1 MASWDCVSKRWYHLK
16 GFIPNTV
23 MAENYTNT
31 QLPGHNPAVFR
42 LLPRVDTCVSACS
55 PFPRA
60 LAWFDEFLGSKVT
73 QHLFFRGQAWHDFLS
88 YSIKATIETGHRHL
102 SLLRVGSCSCILS
115 SCSNAGMETFTV
127 TLEGGS
133 PWGFSIQGG
142 VDHRS
147 PLRVG
152 KVCTPVNRHSIDQVS
167 AAWDEKPRS
176 TILKSLVEAS
186 MVEEMSMKC
195 YCYKCPNMWC
205 LVLIVSELVWKGK
218 LRPVHTCISKIL
230 SYFRNC
236 SS

>member
-1 MASWDCVSKRWYHLK
+1 MCERVLPLSSCAGLIRWIPGVKGHAASV
-16 GFIPNTV
+16 
-23 MAENYTNT
+23 
-31 QLPGHNPAVFR
+31 
-42 LLPRVDTCVSACS
+42 
-55 PFPRA
+55 
-60 LAWFDEFLGSKVT
+60 
-73 QHLFFRGQAWHDFLS
+73 FRGQAWHDFLS
-88 YSIKATIETGHRHL
+88 YSIKATIETGRRHL
-102 SLLRVGSCSCILS
+102 SLLRVGICSCILS
-115 SCSNAGMETFTV
+115 SCSDAGMETFTV

-186 MVEEMSMKC
+186 MVEEMSMRC

-230 SYFRNC
+230 MLFQKLFILGLSKLFHNSIANLTYNIQ
-236 SS
+236 